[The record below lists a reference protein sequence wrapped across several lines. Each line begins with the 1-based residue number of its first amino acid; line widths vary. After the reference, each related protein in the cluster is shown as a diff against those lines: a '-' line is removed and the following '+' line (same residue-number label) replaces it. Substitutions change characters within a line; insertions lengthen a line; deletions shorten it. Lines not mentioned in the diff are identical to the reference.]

1 MKNFLHIK
9 NKERM
14 GVLVRVVLLNATF
27 NTISI
32 VMWRPVLLV
41 EETGEN
47 HTDKRYLIM
56 MYQVL
61 LAMSDIPTFNFSGD
75 RHRLHT

>member
-1 MKNFLHIK
+1 MT

-32 VMWRPVLLV
+32 VMWWPVLLV

-56 MYQVL
+56 MYQVH
-61 LAMSDIPTFNFSGD
+61 LAMSDIRTFNFSGD

>member
-1 MKNFLHIK
+1 
-9 NKERM
+9 
-14 GVLVRVVLLNATF
+14 
-27 NTISI
+27 
-32 VMWRPVLLV
+32 V

-56 MYQVL
+56 MYQVH
-61 LAMSDIPTFNFSGD
+61 LAMSDIRTFNFSGD